1 MKNVYEYVKSRFVLK
16 IWVSLVLFIFLSS
29 LIIFGVFFG
38 VARSFYSDIVLGEAD
53 EVVDYVKLKYKE
65 GEADEIPITSD
76 YSSVVEY
83 LKTGNDGVIMTKDKV
98 ENILSIDQAIEEDEE
113 GKVLRIVV
121 KPMNNIADTL
131 FSRGHIYTDMNEFE
145 KAFEQTVSTKT
156 FKGDLSKKD
165 KYDIEVITD
174 KGHIT
179 YLALVKEF
187 QYNGENVTIVYFKES
202 GYITTV
208 LEFYNKVSYIIIL
221 VLVTLMSA
229 LSYFLSKYII
239 SPIKDIEKGVNELVN
254 DNFDYVVP
262 CNRTD
267 EIGSLAKSLGIL
279 GRRLKKIDSIRID
292 VFSNVSHELKS
303 PLVLIR
309 GYAEMVRD
317 VTWNDEEKRV
327 EQLNHIESESIRMSN
342 MVSQILDYAQF
353 TSGAI
358 HLKES
363 EFYLYELACDE
374 YQVAK
379 DNGEAYNI
387 LVRLDY
393 NMSKDT
399 LVVGDVLRISQ
410 VFRNLLNNA
419 VNNSYEDTTI
429 IIECEQDDDGIL
441 VSIKNQGDKIP
452 DENRELLFER
462 YYRVQH
468 ISNRREGT
476 GIGLAIVKSIFVAH
490 GFEYSVYYED
500 GYNVFD
506 FRIGKDRIVEEKPTI
521 DQRIKEIATKEIVLK
536 DIVPKNKKHDTSQE
550 DKKQDTVSKD
560 NETKKY

>member
-1 MKNVYEYVKSRFVLK
+1 MKTVYEYVRSRFVLK
-16 IWVSLVLFIFLSS
+16 IWVSLIFFIFLSS

-38 VARSFYSDIVLGEAD
+38 VARSFYSDIVLGEVD
-53 EVVDYVKLKYKE
+53 EVVDYVKYKYSI
-65 GEADEIPITSD
+65 GEQDEIPIRSD
-76 YSSVVEY
+76 YETVVDY
-83 LKTGNDGVIMTKDKV
+83 LRTGDDGAIITRNEV
-98 ENILSIDQAIEEDEE
+98 ENILSIDQTIEEADK

-121 KPMNNIADTL
+121 KPMNNIADSL
-131 FSRGHIYTDMNEFE
+131 FARGHIYTDMDEFE
-145 KAFEQTVSTKT
+145 RVFEETVTSKN
-156 FKGDLSKKD
+156 FNGNLSKKD
-165 KYDIEVITD
+165 KYSIEVITERD
-174 KGHIT
+174 HLS
-179 YLALVKEF
+179 YLALCKEF
-187 QYNGENVTIVYFKES
+187 TNAENVSTIVYFKEA

-208 LEFYNKVSYIIIL
+208 LEFYNKISYVIIL
-221 VLVTLMSA
+221 VLVSLMSA
-229 LSYFLSKYII
+229 LSYFLSWNII

-267 EIGSLAKSLGIL
+267 EIGSLAESLGIL

-317 VTWNDEEKRV
+317 VTWRDEEKRV

-379 DNGEAYNI
+379 DNGSTYNI

-399 LVVGDVLRISQ
+399 QVVGDVLRISQ

-429 IIECEQDDDGIL
+429 IIDCKQDEDGIL
-441 VSIKNQGDKIP
+441 VSIKNQGDEIP
-452 DENRELLFER
+452 AEDRELLFER
-462 YYRVQH
+462 YYKVQH

-506 FRIGKDRIVEEKPTI
+506 FRIGNDRIVEEKQTI

-536 DIVPKNKKHDTSQE
+536 DIVPKNKKNDTVQE
-550 DKKQDTVSKD
+550 DKNQD
-560 NETKKY
+560 KK